1 MGSGRPANWPYCYS
15 YGPKAVCSVGSD
27 CEVGS
32 DVNGFGWT
40 GSKHSY
46 VSSFLILY
54 LLCNDP
60 RQLNCFSFG
69 FSAATRI
76 AVSQFSLVQFCF
88 STYFPLLSS
97 LCATLHFK
105 CSIVVYQRRT
115 PHHHHHCP
123 PTHTINHSVKLCHCG
138 RTHK

>member
-76 AVSQFSLVQFCF
+76 AVSQFSLVQFLFFHIF
-88 STYFPLLSS
+88 STFELSLRYAALQMLNCCLS
-97 LCATLHFK
+97 KAHPPT
-105 CSIVVYQRRT
+105 T
-115 PHHHHHCP
+115 TTTA